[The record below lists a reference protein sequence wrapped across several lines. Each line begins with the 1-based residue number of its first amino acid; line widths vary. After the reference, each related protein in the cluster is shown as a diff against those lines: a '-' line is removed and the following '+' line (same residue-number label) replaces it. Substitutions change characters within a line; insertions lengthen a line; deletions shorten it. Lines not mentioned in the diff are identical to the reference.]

1 MNTSSTDTM
10 LVITSIDDAAAAAAL
25 ARALVTRKQ
34 AACVSILPQA
44 TSIYDWE
51 GTLQESSEQVL
62 MIKTQAAS
70 YTDVQDTLLELHPYE
85 LPEIIAVPISQ
96 GLTPYLNWIKDSCS
110 S

>member
-1 MNTSSTDTM
+1 M
-10 LVITSIDDAAAAAAL
+10 LVMTSIDDAAAATAM

-44 TSIYDWE
+44 TSIYAWE
-51 GTLQESSEQVL
+51 GRLQESSEQVL
-62 MIKTQAAS
+62 VIKTSAAC

-85 LPEIIAVPISQ
+85 LPEIIAVPISR